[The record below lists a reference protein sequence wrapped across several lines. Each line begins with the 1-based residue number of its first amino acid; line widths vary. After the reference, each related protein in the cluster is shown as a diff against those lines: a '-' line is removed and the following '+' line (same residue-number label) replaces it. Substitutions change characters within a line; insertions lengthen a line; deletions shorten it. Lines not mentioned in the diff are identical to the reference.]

1 MTEAAQDC
9 RDSECTAQRK
19 VDRMSFELF
28 PNTPTAAPREAAM
41 ADPCD
46 HAPLR
51 DQGTVMAFTQGL
63 RGYASQHE
71 QMTRMEVVRRLA
83 RLKGFTVADEAAVH
97 HGSGPLYLV
106 PSDTLV
112 GLDRAR
118 ALGILGKQ
126 DLFGGVVPH
135 AFVATKAITHGLVA
149 PDAYAPAGWNPLFA
163 ELVHDAVLPG
173 YTVFNRE
180 DARRAGHALLRH
192 GRLRVKPVRATG
204 GRGQSVAENMAALE
218 ARLQDID
225 DDEFMRDGLV
235 IEQNLE
241 SDVQTLSV
249 GQVEV
254 AGIQASYYGYQRLTR
269 DNRGEEV
276 YGGSDLV
283 VVRGDYAHLLARPL
297 PDEVRQGI
305 EQALVYDSAA
315 SRCYAGFFAS
325 RTNYDVVQG
334 RAAAGERRSGVL
346 EQSWRAGGATGA
358 EIAALEA
365 FSADPSCNRVRA
377 SCVEVFGDSVQPP
390 PGAVVYFRGVDDRV
404 GPLTKYTVVQDD
416 AHTP

>member
-1 MTEAAQDC
+1 
-9 RDSECTAQRK
+9 
-19 VDRMSFELF
+19 MSLDLF
-28 PNTPTAAPREAAM
+28 PNAKPATPRGLPHRAPDA
-41 ADPCD
+41 PG
-46 HAPLR
+46 PLR

-83 RLKGFTVADEAAVH
+83 RLKGFAVADEAAVE
-97 HGSGPLYLV
+97 HGTGPVYLV

-149 PDAYAPAGWNPLFA
+149 PDAQAPAGWNPLFA
-163 ELVHDAVLPG
+163 ELVRDAVLPG
-173 YTVFNRE
+173 FTVFSRD
-180 DARRAGHALLRH
+180 DALRAGHALLGH
-192 GRLRVKPVRATG
+192 GRLRLKPVRATG
-204 GRGQSVAENMAALE
+204 GRGQTVVNDMAQ
-218 ARLQDID
+218 LQAHLHDID
-225 DDEFMRDGLV
+225 DAEFTRDGLV
-235 IEQNLE
+235 LEQNLE

-254 AGIQASYYGYQRLTR
+254 AGIQASYYGYQRLTA
-269 DNRGEEV
+269 DNRGEQV

-283 VVRGDYAHLLARPL
+283 VVRGDYAQLLARAL
-297 PDEVRQGI
+297 PENVRQGI

-325 RTNYDVVQG
+325 RTNYDVAQG
-334 RAAAGERRSGVL
+334 LTANGERRSGVL

-365 FSADPSCNRVRA
+365 FRADPARTCVRA
-377 SCVEVFGDSVQPP
+377 RCVEVFGDAAQPP
-390 PGAVVYFRGVDDRV
+390 AGAVLYFRGVDDRV

-416 AHTP
+416 ADTP